1 MSRSKKEEQL
11 KKNERYPLRSLTTE
25 GHKAFL
31 HEEELAER
39 RERDH
44 KRKKEEK

>member
-25 GHKAFL
+25 QHQALLLKEKAD
-31 HEEELAER
+31 E
-39 RERDH
+39 
-44 KRKKEEK
+44 RKKKGKK